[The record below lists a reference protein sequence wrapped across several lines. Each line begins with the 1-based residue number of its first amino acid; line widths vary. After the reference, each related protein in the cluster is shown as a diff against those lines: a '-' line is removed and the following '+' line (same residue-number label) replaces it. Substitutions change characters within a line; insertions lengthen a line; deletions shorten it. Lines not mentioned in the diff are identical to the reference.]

1 MPRPRSPVNVVGRIE
16 QLLRERQEHQ
26 EALTRIDEMLE
37 RVGEA
42 LGTRPRGRPPGG
54 NHSSVADAPARIRR
68 RRRRKFAVS
77 AAESVLAFVKQRK
90 NPTTQEIKKHWT
102 SEGRKGTADNALT
115 LLVKDKK
122 LKRTPLEGQ
131 RGSRYSLA

>member
-42 LGTRPRGRPPGG
+42 LGTGPRGRPSSG
-54 NHSSVADAPARIRR
+54 NHSPVTDAPARTRR

>member
-1 MPRPRSPVNVVGRIE
+1 VNVVGRIE
-16 QLLRERQEHQ
+16 QLLRERQRHQ

-42 LGTRPRGRPPGG
+42 LGTKPPGRPRGA
-54 NHSSVADAPARIRR
+54 NHSSVTEAPAQTRR
-68 RRRRKFAVS
+68 RRRRKFAIS
-77 AAESVLAFVKQRK
+77 AGESVLAFVKERK

-115 LLVKDKK
+115 LLVKAKK

>member
-1 MPRPRSPVNVVGRIE
+1 MARPRSPVNVVGRIE
-16 QLLRERQEHQ
+16 QLLRERQEHHD
-26 EALTRIDEMLE
+26 ALTRINEMLE
-37 RVGEA
+37 RVGDA
-42 LGTRPRGRPPGG
+42 LGAKPPARPRGG
-54 NHSSVADAPARIRR
+54 NNSSVTETPARTRR

-77 AAESVLAFVKQRK
+77 AAESVLAFVKERK
-90 NPTTQEIKKHWT
+90 NPTTQEVKKHWL

>member
-26 EALTRIDEMLE
+26 EAITRIDEMLE
-37 RVGEA
+37 RVGDA
-42 LGTRPRGRPPGG
+42 LGAKPTGRPRGG
-54 NHSSVADAPARIRR
+54 NHSSVTEAPARARR

-77 AAESVLAFVKQRK
+77 SAESVLAFVKERK

-102 SEGRKGTADNALT
+102 TEGRKGTADNALT
-115 LLVKDKK
+115 LLVKGKK

>member
-26 EALTRIDEMLE
+26 EALTRIDDMLE
-37 RVGEA
+37 RVGDA
-42 LGTRPRGRPPGG
+42 LRTKAPGRPRGG
-54 NHSSVADAPARIRR
+54 NHLPLAQAPARTRR

-77 AAESVLAFVKQRK
+77 AAESVLAFVKERK
-90 NPTTQEIKKHWT
+90 NPTTQEIKKHWI

-122 LKRTPLEGQ
+122 LKRMPLEGQ